1 MSDAPLTALITQ
13 ACAGFDRVGVAVSG
27 GGDSVAALILT
38 VDALGRDRVHAVT
51 VDHGL
56 RTGSAAEAQAVA
68 TVCQSLGVL
77 HDILRWQGDK
87 SGTLQCAARD
97 ARRRLIAAWARNR
110 VQAVIL
116 AHTIEDQAETVLLNI
131 ARGSGVDGL
140 SAMPAR
146 LTRDGVTWLRPLLG
160 TQREALRE
168 LLRARGIGWAEDP
181 SNEDLRFDRVRLRQA
196 RPFFDGLGLTPETLA
211 ALAARM
217 QMARFVLDADA
228 ARLFHAHVRDVA
240 GTALIDPAVFDA
252 APESVE
258 RLFASLIKGLTGAPY
273 KPRLGTLRA
282 ILDKR
287 SGTLAG
293 VTITNTAEGL
303 RLFREYAA
311 VRDLCRPASEPWD
324 GRWRAQGHGA
334 SAQIAPLGEA
344 GVTRLSQQ
352 AARRLH
358 PHWRE
363 TGLPRIALLAQP
375 GLWYDG
381 SLISAPLA
389 GWPNGWRLWAR
400 PLAALFTTSGE
411 SH

>member
-1 MSDAPLTALITQ
+1 MNEALLTALITQ

-27 GGDSVAALILT
+27 GGDSVAALVLA

-68 TVCQSLGVL
+68 TLCQSLGVS
-77 HDILRWQGDK
+77 HDILHWRGDK
-87 SGTLQCAARD
+87 SGNLQCAARD
-97 ARRRLIAAWARNR
+97 ARRRLIAEWAQDRA
-110 VQAVIL
+110 QAVIL

-140 SAMPAR
+140 SAMPTR
-146 LTRDGVTWLRPLLG
+146 LMRDGVTWLRPLLG

-168 LLRARGIGWAEDP
+168 VLRARGIGWADDP
-181 SNEDLRFDRVRLRQA
+181 SNDDPRFDRVRLRQA
-196 RPFFDGLGLTPETLA
+196 RPVLDQLGLTSETLA

-217 QMARFVLDADA
+217 QMARVVLDADA
-228 ARLFHAHVRDVA
+228 ALLFHAHVREVA
-240 GTALIDPAVFDA
+240 GTALIDPAVFDG

-258 RLFASLIKGLTGAPY
+258 RLFATLIKGLTSAPY
-273 KPRLGTLRA
+273 KPRLGSLRA
-282 ILDKR
+282 ILDQR

-293 VTITNTAEGL
+293 VTLAHTPEGL
-303 RLFREYAA
+303 RLFREHAA
-311 VRDLCRPASEPWD
+311 VRDLCCPASAPWD
-324 GRWRAQGHGA
+324 GRWQAQGQEA
-334 SAQIAPLGEA
+334 RAQIAPLGEA

-352 AARRLH
+352 AARGLH

-375 GLWYDG
+375 GLWYG
-381 SLISAPLA
+381 ESLISAPLA